1 MARQWAMR
9 DDPACNSSQR
19 MTSRVRTDICWA
31 LSLGMLINKSTYT
44 RQPDLIRVGYIV
56 SEVADVLEIL
66 VGMIYSVGWGGPG
79 VGAGTVQPF
88 RFLGRA
94 ARVQGSHLLTAMR
107 QDHPGAPAVVRGESG
122 RRSVADSRHR
132 SQAGRGGRRGRSFG
146 RGWRPVGTGRRPLLA
161 VARA

>member
-19 MTSRVRTDICWA
+19 MTSRVRTDICWV

-66 VGMIYSVGWGGPG
+66 AQGFRRWLCRNCFSQHDVGFSL
-79 VGAGTVQPF
+79 Q
-88 RFLGRA
+88 R
-94 ARVQGSHLLTAMR
+94 
-107 QDHPGAPAVVRGESG
+107 VVRIEDQVDLP
-122 RRSVADSRHR
+122 R
-132 SQAGRGGRRGRSFG
+132 
-146 RGWRPVGTGRRPLLA
+146 TPLLDHHRMLQE
-161 VARA
+161 VTTHRGEVHRLVTLW

>member
-19 MTSRVRTDICWA
+19 MTSRVRTDICWV

-66 VGMIYSVGWGGPG
+66 VHP
-79 VGAGTVQPF
+79 AE
-88 RFLGRA
+88 
-94 ARVQGSHLLTAMR
+94 AR
-107 QDHPGAPAVVRGESG
+107 
-122 RRSVADSRHR
+122 
-132 SQAGRGGRRGRSFG
+132 
-146 RGWRPVGTGRRPLLA
+146 A
-161 VARA
+161 VARAVKIRLSDEFVPGLVDRQDLQLKELPVPEPIRLTLHRLVVPQDVGKDSRGFYD